1 MSQVIEVKIPDI
13 GDFKNVPVIEVLVK
27 PGDAVG
33 KEDPLVSLE
42 SDKATMEVPS
52 PAAGVVKELKVKVG
66 DKVSEGTAVLTLDAT
81 DGAGAAPP
89 PAESKPEPRPSAPPP
104 RTEAKAPVAPPPA
117 KPDLQQTPA
126 EREAPRNPATPL
138 LAAGGVDEEGFARAH
153 ASPAV
158 RRFARELGVDLARV
172 KGTGPSDRVLK
183 EDVQNHVKAELA
195 RPRG

>member
-27 PGDAVG
+27 PGDAVS

-66 DKVSEGTAVLTLDAT
+66 DKVSEGSAVLILDAA
-81 DGAGAAPP
+81 DGAGAAAPVAASKPAQP
-89 PAESKPEPRPSAPPP
+89 PAAAPPP
-104 RTEAKAPVAPPPA
+104 RAEAKAAAAPPPERA
-117 KPDLQQTPA
+117 KADLPQTPA
-126 EREAPRNPATPL
+126 DREAPRNPAAPL
-138 LAAGGVDEEGFARAH
+138 PPRSVDEEGFARAH

-158 RRFARELGVDLARV
+158 
-172 KGTGPSDRVLK
+172 
-183 EDVQNHVKAELA
+183 
-195 RPRG
+195 